1 MTAPTTIAGKMQA
14 KEKPEERGWVRV
26 WDPLVRIF
34 HWSFAGAVILAYLS
48 DSARIVHESAGYA
61 ALALVG
67 VRLIWGLVGTRH
79 ARFADFVRGPR
90 AVRTYLGE
98 MMEMKARR
106 YLGHNP
112 AGGAMILALLLL
124 AAIAGVSG
132 WLTTTDRFFAV
143 WWMEDLHSLSADLLI
158 ACAGLHVV
166 GVVASSLLHK
176 ENLVRA
182 MITGKKRI

>member
-1 MTAPTTIAGKMQA
+1 MTAPTAVAGKVPA
-14 KEKPEERGWVRV
+14 TEKPGEKGWVRV

-48 DSARIVHESAGYA
+48 DGARTVHESAGYV
-61 ALALVG
+61 ALALVAF
-67 VRLIWGLVGTRH
+67 RLVWGIVGTRY

-90 AVRTYLGE
+90 AVAAYLGDIFA
-98 MMEMKARR
+98 MNARR
-106 YLGHNP
+106 HLGHNP
-112 AGGAMILALLLL
+112 AGGAMILALLFL
-124 AAIAGVSG
+124 AAVAGVSG

-143 WWMEDLHSLSADLLI
+143 WWMEDIHSFSADLLI
-158 ACAGLHVV
+158 AFAGLHVV

-182 MITGKKRI
+182 MITGKKRP